1 MQASVAKDFS
11 HLAQLAECQSCS
23 ENAAFQLA
31 LCYTFGFGVRADS
44 ELSEEWLLCSGK
56 NKEDLDE
63 ALRKLQSM
71 KPRLSSIGGL
81 IDLGLESQLSS
92 VYDTDGILEQAIREY
107 QAMTAAR
114 LRAFGPEHFSTIRM
128 NGLLAALLAYTGK
141 EEQVVQATRI
151 YLEIIR
157 ILDSLYGPKYR
168 GTLVA
173 KTALARAYSDL
184 KHFKKAEIIAME
196 VFESYSSESKDGIA
210 LRLAALCDLASIAV
224 DCGKYDKAIER
235 ELEVIEGGKEHL
247 GPSQRNVMRAKGVLA
262 SAYFGSGLFQEGV
275 QLAEEAYKEKSVALG
290 KEHLATL
297 ASLQELA
304 TMCTTSGEWVKANNA
319 WKEYSETIQKL
330 GHTARSILIARSN
343 YAATLARIGN
353 AEIAVRICEDVLSDM
368 ARDPNCM
375 QEDVFG
381 TKGLLAIAHSC
392 QNSWH
397 KAEPLEREVL
407 SFFQKRLDPCH
418 ARVLHSLKCLSETL
432 YRRGKW
438 DEAAKFA
445 AQELGH
451 RESVSS
457 EVDTNKLD
465 ALTRFTRS
473 KAHLQEWAGATPQLE
488 KELMWR
494 RQLSKADSF
503 DGLVV
508 TSLAAIGHLHTHNC
522 EQAVDRI
529 GEFFEAV
536 QRISL
541 GNEYLLDN
549 IYTMAAGAEQNGLFE
564 EAEECLKLALVG
576 RRKLF
581 PGTQDPRQGA
591 DENKVLELRRRL
603 GKSVVGEVILE
614 LTTTLIKKRKEEQ
627 SQRDPSL

>member
-1 MQASVAKDFS
+1 MQASIAKDLI
-11 HLAQLAECQSCS
+11 HLAQSAECQSCS
-23 ENAAFQLA
+23 KNAAFQLA

-44 ELSEEWLLCSGK
+44 ESSEEWLSNSGK
-56 NKEDLDE
+56 NKEDLNE
-63 ALRKLQSM
+63 ALRNIGSM
-71 KPRLSSIGGL
+71 RPRLSAIGQL
-81 IDLGLESQLSS
+81 VNLGFEGELSN

-114 LRAFGPEHFSTIRM
+114 LRAFGPEHFSTMRM
-128 NGLLAALLAYTGK
+128 NDQLARLLTRTGK
-141 EEQVVQATRI
+141 EEQVVQATKI
-151 YLEIIR
+151 HLESIR
-157 ILDSLYGPKYR
+157 VLDRLYGPKNG
-168 GTLVA
+168 GTLVV
-173 KTALARAYSDL
+173 KSALARAYSEL
-184 KHFKKAEIIAME
+184 KLFKKAYIIAME
-196 VFESYSSESKDGIA
+196 VHESYSSESKDSIP

-235 ELEVIEGGKEHL
+235 ALEVIEGGKAHL
-247 GPSQRNVMRAKGVLA
+247 GPSQANVMRAKDVLA
-262 SAYFGSGLFQEGV
+262 SAYFESGRFQEGM
-275 QLAEEAYKEKSVALG
+275 QLAEEAYKVKCVALG

-297 ASLQELA
+297 ASLQKLA
-304 TMCTTSGEWVKANNA
+304 TMCTTSGEWVQATNA
-319 WKEYSETIQKL
+319 WKEFSETIQKL
-330 GHTARSILIARSN
+330 GRTARSILIARGN
-343 YAATLARIGN
+343 YAIALARTGN
-353 AEIAVRICEDVLSDM
+353 AETAVQIYEDVLSDM
-368 ARDPNCM
+368 ARDPNCT

-381 TKGLLAIAHSC
+381 TKGNLAIAHSL

-432 YRRGKW
+432 YRSGKW
-438 DEAAKFA
+438 DEAAEFA
-445 AQELGH
+445 AQELRH

-473 KAHLQEWAGATPQLE
+473 KARLQEWADATPQLE

-494 RQLSKADSF
+494 RQLATADSF
-503 DGLVV
+503 DGLVI

-536 QRISL
+536 ERTKL

-549 IYTMAAGAEQNGLFE
+549 MYTMAAGAEQNGLFE
-564 EAEECLKLALVG
+564 EAEECLKLALVSK
-576 RRKLF
+576 RKIF

-591 DENKVLELRRRL
+591 DENKVLELRRL
-603 GKSVVGEVILE
+603 SGKSVVEEVKLE
-614 LTTTLIKKRKEEQ
+614 LTTSLIKRRKEEQ